1 MAQWLEHCVSSAK
14 VVGSIPREH
23 MYWQKKCI
31 TWMHCKSLWKK
42 VSAKCINIKYK
53 PQCYTDIEYY
63 WFVWNLTRLLKVS
76 GSLCQLLQ
84 QTHLAAEQGLFLA
97 KTTDRHSIEAILA
110 ARDQSWLIYSYSDVQ
125 TLATLLFFSIGPG
138 NVFASHSC
146 TAKWKASVAK
156 FPPSSSHSSLT
167 SLDVL

>member
-1 MAQWLEHCVSSAK
+1 MLHW
-14 VVGSIPREH
+14 
-23 MYWQKKCI
+23 YWILLICFNYS
-31 TWMHCKSLWKK
+31 KSLE
-42 VSAKCINIKYK
+42 VS
-53 PQCYTDIEYY
+53 
-63 WFVWNLTRLLKVS
+63 VS
-76 GSLCQLLQ
+76 FCDK
-84 QTHLAAEQGLFLA
+84 HLAAEQGLFLA